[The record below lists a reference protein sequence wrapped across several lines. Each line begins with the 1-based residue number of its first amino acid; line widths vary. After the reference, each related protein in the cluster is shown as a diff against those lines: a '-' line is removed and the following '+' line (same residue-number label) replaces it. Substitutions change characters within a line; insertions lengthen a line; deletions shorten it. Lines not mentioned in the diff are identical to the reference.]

1 MNRILKLGALLAI
14 FTIFSAVPARALSS
28 PTLDYTLSGGPI
40 TAFWSVSQ
48 DPTPFYV
55 EDGTAFAAYSTDLVV
70 GTGSVS
76 DIICFFNL
84 SDVGVVGTGS
94 VSDIICF
101 FNLSDAGAFNTVT
114 YLPDFY
120 GAQLYSGPEDSPTM
134 LTGLFYLTDATGDCC
149 TLNVSQAPE
158 PTTWLL
164 LASGLAALALKRKK
178 LLAN

>member
-84 SDVGVVGTGS
+84 SDVG
-94 VSDIICF
+94 
-101 FNLSDAGAFNTVT
+101 AFNTVT

>member
-70 GTGSVS
+70 GTGPVS

-84 SDVGVVGTGS
+84 SDV
-94 VSDIICF
+94 
-101 FNLSDAGAFNTVT
+101 GAFNTVT

>member
-84 SDVGVVGTGS
+84 SDVGG
-94 VSDIICF
+94 
-101 FNLSDAGAFNTVT
+101 FNTVT